1 MTHRLERRRQ
11 WSETTTSTSS
21 TTTTTTPAPPT
32 VRINAGGPAYAAADG
47 TTYLADTDFS
57 GGSVGTTVAAIA
69 GTADPALYQNER
81 YGGWGYTIPVADG
94 VYDLRLDFVELYY
107 NAPCTGKRVFSLDV
121 VNTPVRPDIANLD
134 ICATVGP
141 DTALV
146 KTIAAVPVTDGS
158 IRIDSIYGASDNPEI
173 TAIEV
178 ALPGSA
184 DTQPPTSPTGLQVSG
199 SDQTSITL
207 AWNASTDNVAVAG
220 YDLFVNGK
228 KIGSTSA
235 TSYTFAG
242 LTCGTAYTLTVD
254 AYDAAGNRST
264 PTAAT
269 ATTTAC
275 PAIAAGVKLAFAPPA
290 LASPTTILLGN
301 PTRSLSLNAA
311 KDYILELP
319 PYPVKPGP
327 DGGIWVDGGHN
338 IVIIGGA
345 IDFTGVV
352 NSCCT
357 EDQGRVATFMN
368 TTGTVH
374 VEGLWAY
381 GSGLVEG
388 IQMFSPQASLQV
400 ENCRFDHLHTTQ
412 YALHSDLIQ
421 FNDGRDLRVDRFTG
435 SSEVQGVFRTN
446 PEGGAAILDHVNMQG
461 LQGSSDSSPRLL
473 WQGGDWW
480 PMALDNVWIQPRSG
494 QPIGMAVWPGTTYSN
509 NAYAAF
515 INPDGTLGWSAAT
528 RISGV
533 VHAGVPTNGDFVPV
547 GVAGASYVSPG
558 Y

>member
-1 MTHRLERRRQ
+1 VTPPSSPGNVAVSGATGSSVSIS
-11 WSETTTSTSS
+11 WSGSTDNVGVAGYGLYRGSTLVGTTTDTTYLFSGLSCGAGYTVAVDAFDAAGNRSPRVSLNIATGPCPDTSAPSAPTGLTITAATTTS
-21 TTTTTTPAPPT
+21 
-32 VRINAGGPAYAAADG
+32 V
-47 TTYLADTDFS
+47 
-57 GGSVGTTVAAIA
+57 
-69 GTADPALYQNER
+69 
-81 YGGWGYTIPVADG
+81 
-94 VYDLRLDFVELYY
+94 
-107 NAPCTGKRVFSLDV
+107 SLF
-121 VNTPVRPDIANLD
+121 
-134 ICATVGP
+134 
-141 DTALV
+141 
-146 KTIAAVPVTDGS
+146 
-158 IRIDSIYGASDNPEI
+158 
-173 TAIEV
+173 
-178 ALPGSA
+178 
-184 DTQPPTSPTGLQVSG
+184 
-199 SDQTSITL
+199 
-207 AWNASTDNVAVAG
+207 WNVSTDNVAVTGYNLYLNGSKVGSTAATGFGFAGLGCGTSYTLSVEAYDAAGNRSPRSSLAAATSPCPDVTPPTAPSYVVVSAASATTISVLWGVASDDVAVAG